1 MTSLAS
7 QGDIN
12 RFVNKGSAERK
23 AILAKFLRLDIL
35 DQLQSVLRT
44 DLATAKSALAKI
56 PEKEFDAQI
65 FYKSSKIKA
74 RKADRQAEVDA
85 LEKISEILSSL
96 SSALDSSSED
106 IKYTEIEVTDQ
117 ESLLRSLTKDH
128 EEKRSDLEVLEIEK
142 ESLEEKLSEL
152 SDALGSYDSKHLLA
166 VKSQISE
173 TERSLLVTTG
183 EIETKTSQ
191 LKSDKREVKKLSD
204 VPCGDSFPTCKY
216 IISAH
221 RAEKS
226 MLEKQDDLKSTRK
239 YATALKREIKKL
251 LAENVEEKL
260 REKNSH
266 DQKIVHV
273 NQRLSEVDI
282 SIVKMESNLRNI
294 VRRKTEA
301 TSLLDKMRMNLCDD
315 DTAKQREL
323 LIKKKKIAEQKRSEA
338 KQKIQYLSERIG
350 LLTAEIEQLRKD
362 RIAYE
367 ENNFHYNAINLLC
380 KSLSRDGIPLQIVK
394 KKLPIINSE
403 ISNILTG
410 VTGFTV
416 ELESNN
422 QGMDIMLDYGDSR
435 RVIECCSG
443 MEKMMSSLAIR
454 TALVRVS
461 SLPKSDMLI
470 IDEGF
475 GALDA
480 SNVEACTSLLRSL
493 TKTFRTILIIS
504 HIDTVKD
511 VVDNIIEISTSTGH
525 DSKVTFL

>member
-1 MTSLAS
+1 M
-7 QGDIN
+7 
-12 RFVNKGSAERK
+12 
-23 AILAKFLRLDIL
+23 
-35 DQLQSVLRT
+35 
-44 DLATAKSALAKI
+44 
-56 PEKEFDAQI
+56 
-65 FYKSSKIKA
+65 
-74 RKADRQAEVDA
+74 
-85 LEKISEILSSL
+85 
-96 SSALDSSSED
+96 
-106 IKYTEIEVTDQ
+106 
-117 ESLLRSLTKDH
+117 
-128 EEKRSDLEVLEIEK
+128 
-142 ESLEEKLSEL
+142 